1 MRKLV
6 DYEEIKNNSSFW
18 VMFLASNF
26 PESLDD
32 KTDKTL
38 SEIMSDNYSVNREW
52 VDNFTGYY
60 EEVFTENDGY
70 IEDPNTLII
79 KLSTSN
85 SLFIEFHPG
94 DTIYFIDDNEIGCTG
109 PEYVIRKINWTEFC
123 KYTETLSSG
132 EKILL
137 LPMLAFDNEDQEL
150 LQQVIYE
157 GLRVTGIKEA
167 DFEIICNAIMENS
180 VAM

>member
-1 MRKLV
+1 M
-6 DYEEIKNNSSFW
+6 
-18 VMFLASNF
+18 
-26 PESLDD
+26 
-32 KTDKTL
+32 
-38 SEIMSDNYSVNREW
+38 
-52 VDNFTGYY
+52 
-60 EEVFTENDGY
+60 
-70 IEDPNTLII
+70 
-79 KLSTSN
+79 STSN

-109 PEYVIRKINWTEFC
+109 PEYVIQKINWTEFC

-167 DFEIICNAIMENS
+167 DFEIICNAIMENC